1 MLEEQRSCARL
12 KLAEILIA
20 GINDGVGMCVHKC
33 GWTSK
38 YAYAY
43 LKLLER
49 KDLWP
54 ARLLNI
60 SISKAI
66 DLAEIMPDPIP
77 EEPSIACT
85 YGYKH
90 AAPEY
95 REDRCRSLDILT
107 SSSGLCLYCVRLGS
121 TGSCRN
127 HSSMQPIRVG

>member
-1 MLEEQRSCARL
+1 
-12 KLAEILIA
+12 
-20 GINDGVGMCVHKC
+20 MCVHRC

-54 ARLLNI
+54 ARLLHI

-66 DLAEIMPDPIP
+66 ELAEKMPDPIP
-77 EEPSIACT
+77 EEPSIICR
-85 YGYKH
+85 YEYKH

-95 REDRCRSLDILT
+95 RGDRCRSLDILNN
-107 SSSGLCLYCVRLGS
+107 SIGLCTAFDRVAQILIVTTVPIAHKINYPFQILFRL
-121 TGSCRN
+121 
-127 HSSMQPIRVG
+127 

>member
-1 MLEEQRSCARL
+1 
-12 KLAEILIA
+12 
-20 GINDGVGMCVHKC
+20 MCVHRC

-54 ARLLNI
+54 ARLLDI

-66 DLAEIMPDPIP
+66 ELAETMPDPIP
-77 EEPSIACT
+77 EEPSIVCT
-85 YGYKH
+85 YEYKH

-95 REDRCRSLDILT
+95 RQGRSGKLDIWNNDI
-107 SSSGLCLYCVRLGS
+107 GLCLHCVRSGG
-121 TGSCRN
+121 TGSYCN
-127 HSSMQPIRVG
+127 HSSYST

>member
-1 MLEEQRSCARL
+1 
-12 KLAEILIA
+12 
-20 GINDGVGMCVHKC
+20 MCVHKC

-49 KDLWP
+49 RGLWP
-54 ARLLNI
+54 VRLLHI

-66 DLAEIMPDPIP
+66 DLAEKMPDSIP

-85 YGYKH
+85 YEYKH

-95 REDRCRSLDILT
+95 RKGRCWRLDMLNNSIGLCLHCVRSGGT
-107 SSSGLCLYCVRLGS
+107 NYHCNHSSSG
-121 TGSCRN
+121 
-127 HSSMQPIRVG
+127 I